1 MTEPSNFRLKDG
13 RTITIDNKDV
23 QRIRILNDIVWEK
36 TKATSLSIKKFWP
49 SDLFAVNLYDLI
61 VS

>member
-36 TKATSLSIKKFWP
+36 TKEIGNYAWEEGKKVLSSEDKNHHKK
-49 SDLFAVNLYDLI
+49 
-61 VS
+61 